1 MMKRHLLVLAVFLL
15 TGVGCATR
23 GDVMALNDRLV
34 GLERRSA
41 ELEQR
46 NRVLQRE
53 KEQILSRLGEFKK
66 TREAEEMDI
75 RGQSASLRAT
85 LERFRE
91 DIQRLNGRIE
101 ETAHGLRTDME
112 GMDARIDRLERYI
125 NLDRP
130 AAGSPGIPEM
140 APRRE
145 PEMTEAPE
153 PETERERE
161 PGLRYPTRESVP
173 PPVDADGGRPRRP
186 AERPRSIDGQ
196 YAMAKGLFDRGDY
209 VAARRAFQELIQ
221 AAPRSPHADNAQ
233 FWIGETHYREQKYEE
248 AILAYQNVIEQYPNG
263 NKIRASLLKQG
274 LAFYMLGDKA
284 NARRIL
290 EALIHQYPSSS
301 EANIARN
308 KLNAW

>member
-1 MMKRHLLVLAVFLL
+1 MMKWCLLLLAVFLL
-15 TGVGCATR
+15 TSVGCATR

-34 GLERRSA
+34 GLERQGA

-46 NRVLQRE
+46 NRALQRE
-53 KEQILSRLGEFKK
+53 KERILSRMGEFKK

-75 RGQSASLRAT
+75 RDQSASLRAT
-85 LERFRE
+85 LEQFRE

-101 ETAHGLRTDME
+101 ETAHGIRAAME
-112 GMDARIDRLERYI
+112 GLDARIDRLERYI
-125 NLDRP
+125 NLDSP
-130 AAGSPGIPEM
+130 AAGSPGIPDM

-145 PEMTEAPE
+145 PETTEAPE
-153 PETERERE
+153 MDRGRE

-173 PPVDADGGRPRRP
+173 PPADAAGDRPRQP

-221 AAPRSPHADNAQ
+221 AAPRAPHADNAQ
-233 FWIGETHYREQKYEE
+233 FWIGETHYRERQYEE
-248 AILAYQNVIEQYPNG
+248 AILAYQNVLEQYPNG

-274 LAFYMLGDKA
+274 LAFYMLGDKS